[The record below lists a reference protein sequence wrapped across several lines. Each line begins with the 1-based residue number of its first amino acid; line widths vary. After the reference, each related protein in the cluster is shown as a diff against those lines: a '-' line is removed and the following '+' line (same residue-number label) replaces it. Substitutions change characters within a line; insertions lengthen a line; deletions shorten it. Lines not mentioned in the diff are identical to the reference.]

1 MPPRTQSRRA
11 AIVARSCWCRSF
23 FPSCR
28 KPCLR
33 CEGVSGLRPG
43 SVLDHGTFR
52 SIQPAVDAV
61 AGAEN
66 PSQER
71 SIHEDARVHTWRQQ
85 RSRQVVASHSA
96 IPAARSSPGRRRVRQ
111 QERDWRGQHVRRVVA
126 GPLRR
131 RSRGREE
138 RQCRASLHRDEPVSS
153 QHAGLAPSGC
163 HSPSLARS
171 CTRHSLP
178 IPALRSVRREC
189 LTSQAI
195 SRCCSATRNVERRP
209 RTGR

>member
-1 MPPRTQSRRA
+1 MGRHQSAQNARRFSPRRRPAERNRCPSCRRAHSRGEPLLWPEVVGAARSSRRA
-11 AIVARSCWCRSF
+11 E
-23 FPSCR
+23 

-163 HSPSLARS
+163 Q
-171 CTRHSLP
+171 
-178 IPALRSVRREC
+178 
-189 LTSQAI
+189 LTFLGTLVYS
-195 SRCCSATRNVERRP
+195 S
-209 RTGR
+209 

>member
-28 KPCLR
+28 KALPTLR
-33 CEGVSGLRPG
+33 GRFGSPSRFCSRSWHFSVHPTCRGCRRGSRKSVSGKVNSRG
-43 SVLDHGTFR
+43 HG
-52 SIQPAVDAV
+52 
-61 AGAEN
+61 
-66 PSQER
+66 
-71 SIHEDARVHTWRQQ
+71 RVQTWRQQ

-96 IPAARSSPGRRRVRQ
+96 IPAARSPPGRRRVRQ
-111 QERDWRGQHVRRVVA
+111 QERDWRGQHVRRVAA
-126 GPLRR
+126 GALRR
-131 RSRGREE
+131 RSRAREE
-138 RQCRASLHRDEPVSS
+138 RQRRASLHRDEPVSS

-178 IPALRSVRREC
+178 RFP
-189 LTSQAI
+189 
-195 SRCCSATRNVERRP
+195 RCGPCDVSA
-209 RTGR
+209 